1 MICDNAASVTIGGQ
15 YGIPYPVNTAYL
27 TAGKE
32 NL

>member
-1 MICDNAASVTIGGQ
+1 MICDNAASVTIGGR

>member
-1 MICDNAASVTIGGQ
+1 VTIGGQ